1 MLMALVAMAAGIG
14 GGVWA
19 VEARAEEAAT
29 DGVVTTIREFWRL
42 TPAEKEKPQRFSIE
56 CDVTYYDP
64 AWKNLWVQDR
74 NGEGAYV
81 MLGGTDPKIESGQRV
96 RVTGVFHPPNRQVS
110 FTDASFEVIGRAEPR
125 EIAVTGRLSRATT
138 LNRVVS
144 VEAFVVKQRRV
155 DPTHVHLTLSVAG
168 SPVFAWVLVEPGQ
181 PVPTWTDATVK
192 LRAVAATPPGGGADI
207 ESVELKIARPSDVE
221 HVCWL
226 ADDPR
231 FDIPVTPIERV
242 PNMPRDQVIR
252 VVGEMIVQEPGRSVS
267 IRDDTGQIDVATAQI
282 GPSLIGQ
289 QVQAIGVP
297 AADGM
302 RWMLENGL
310 FRAARGVQMKP
321 ADETI
326 RVAAAVMQLL
336 PDEAAAE
343 RPVRL
348 SGVVTWSDPAGRY
361 FYLQDTSGGVRVNTT
376 GLNGAALPL
385 GRNALVIGTTAL
397 GDFAP
402 VVRATRLLNL
412 GSLPLPVARAT
423 SLEVA
428 WAGLEEAQW
437 VEMRGYVRGVVTNPD
452 MTRLQVVTSTGLF
465 EAEVLG
471 EPPSEIE
478 TGAVVRLHGVC
489 TALSNRQRK
498 LTGIRMLVPASDYVQ
513 LEEPSPADVFDQPA
527 RRLAS
532 LGQFGTLQLFNRRV
546 KIAGTVLH
554 FRAGHFV
561 QIAEGGESLYVMT
574 PGREPLVPGDQVEA
588 VGILGR
594 MAGSPVLREA
604 VYRKTGDGPPPEPE
618 AIGEENL
625 LRPELDGKLVRVPG
639 RLLDRLFDGRQLRL
653 SLQSRG
659 VTFDAYLDDAE
670 RDATEWVLG
679 SRLEVSGIYEI
690 KYAEEG
696 QTGVF
701 QIRLRSE
708 ADVAVIE
715 RPSPLTPARVL
726 TFAGVLALA
735 VVAFIAWVVALRRR
749 VQRQT
754 EQIRE
759 QLQREARLEAE
770 LQRAAKLESLGLL
783 AGGIAHDFNNLL
795 TVLMGNLS
803 LASLD
808 LKPGAE
814 AAACLKEAEKA
825 VGRARDLTQQLLTFA
840 KGGAPLR
847 TAVMLAD
854 IVREV
859 TEFALHGSK
868 VRCTFSHPPDLWPAD
883 VDKGQIS
890 QVVQN
895 IVINGMQAMPDG
907 GEIAITMSN
916 TVAGEELRKV
926 LAPGRYVKLS
936 ITDHGVGIGAS
947 DLPHVFDPYFTTKSG
962 GNGLGL
968 ATVHSIVKKHH
979 GHITVDSMPGRT
991 TFHVWLPA
999 ANELPSER
1007 NEREASP
1014 AKGRGR
1020 ILFMDDEETIRELG
1034 AAMLKK
1040 FGYDVAAVADGAAAV
1055 RAFREARERGADFD
1069 VVVLDL
1075 TVPGGMGGREAMEE
1089 LLKIDPAVRA
1099 IVSSGYSNDAV
1110 LANYRQHGFCGMVP
1124 KPYEA
1129 VKLVGAV
1136 NDAIGRGAEMA
1147 RVPTGGE

>member
-1 MLMALVAMAAGIG
+1 M
-14 GGVWA
+14 
-19 VEARAEEAAT
+19 
-29 DGVVTTIREFWRL
+29 
-42 TPAEKEKPQRFSIE
+42 PQRFSIE

-64 AWKNLWVQDR
+64 VWRNLWVQDR

-81 MLGGTDPKIESGQRV
+81 VLAGAEPKIQVGQRV
-96 RVTGVFHPPNRQVS
+96 RATGVFHPPNRQFS
-110 FTDASFEVIGRAEPR
+110 FADASFEVLGLAAPR
-125 EIAVTGRLSRATT
+125 EILITGRLSRAAT
-138 LNRVVS
+138 LNRKVN
-144 VEAFVVKQRRV
+144 VEAFVVQQRRV
-155 DPTHVHLTLSVAG
+155 DPTHMHLTLSVAG
-168 SPVFAWVLVEPGQ
+168 QPVFAWLLVEPGQ
-181 PVPTWTDATVK
+181 PMPVWTDATVK
-192 LRAVAATPPGGGADI
+192 VRAVAATPPGGGADI
-207 ESVELKIARPSDVE
+207 DSVELKIASVRDVE
-221 HVCWL
+221 HVSWL
-226 ADDPR
+226 AEDPR
-231 FDIPVTPIERV
+231 FELAVTPIEQLAVSPKDRL
-242 PNMPRDQVIR
+242 IR
-252 VVGEMIVQEPGRSVS
+252 VVGEMIAQEPGRSVS
-267 IRDDTGQIDVATAQI
+267 IRDDTGQVEVVTAQI

-289 QVQAIGVP
+289 QVQAIGLPDVE
-297 AADGM
+297 GL
-302 RWMLENGL
+302 RWRLDSGL
-310 FRAARGVQMKP
+310 FRAARGVPVRP
-321 ADETI
+321 ADETM

-336 PDEAAAE
+336 PDEAAAA

-348 SGVVTWSDPAGRY
+348 SGVVTWSDPSGRF
-361 FYLQDTSGGVRVNTT
+361 FYLQDTSGGVRVDVSA
-376 GLNGAALPL
+376 LDMPPLPL
-385 GRNALVIGTTAL
+385 GRNAVVIGETTL
-397 GDFAP
+397 GEFAP
-402 VVRATRLLNL
+402 VVRATRVVNL

-437 VEMRGYVRGVVTNPD
+437 VEMRGYVRGVATNAES
-452 MTRLQVVTSTGLF
+452 TRLQVVTSTGLF

-471 EPPSEIE
+471 ESPSGIE
-478 TGAVVRLHGVC
+478 VGAVVRLHGVC
-489 TALSNRQRK
+489 AALADRERK
-498 LTGIRMLVPASDYVQ
+498 LTGIRLLVPAADYVQ
-513 LEEPSPADVFDQPA
+513 IEEAAPSDLFDQPS

-546 KIAGTVLH
+546 KIAGTVLD
-554 FRAGHFV
+554 FRAGRYV

-574 PGREPLVPGDQVEA
+574 PGREPLVPGDRVEA

-594 MAGSPVLREA
+594 HAGSPVLREA
-604 VYRKTGDGPPPEPE
+604 VYRKTGDGPPPEAD

-639 RLLDRLFDGRQLRL
+639 RLIERSFDGRQLRL
-653 SLQSRG
+653 SLQAKG
-659 VTFDAYLDDAE
+659 VTFDAYLEEAA
-670 RDATEWVLG
+670 RDVPGWVLG
-679 SRLEVSGIYEI
+679 SRVEVTGIYEI

-701 QIRLRSE
+701 QIRLRTE

-735 VVAFIAWVVALRRR
+735 IVAFIAWVVALRRR

-754 EQIRE
+754 EQIRA
-759 QLQREARLEAE
+759 QLQRETRLEAE

-808 LKPGAE
+808 LKPNAE
-814 AAACLKEAEKA
+814 AAACLKEAERA
-825 VGRARDLTQQLLTFA
+825 VTRARDLTQQLLTFA

-847 TAVMLAD
+847 AAVMLAD

-859 TEFALHGSK
+859 AEFALHGSK
-868 VRCTFSHPPDLWPAD
+868 VRCTFSFPPDLWPAN

-907 GEIAITMSN
+907 GEIAITMDN
-916 TVAGEELRKV
+916 TVAGDELKKV
-926 LAPGRYVKLS
+926 LTPGRYVKLA
-936 ITDHGVGIGAS
+936 ITDRGLGIGPN

-979 GHITVDSMPGRT
+979 GHITVDSVPGRT

-999 ANELPSER
+999 ANELPAA
-1007 NEREASP
+1007 REAEESTP

-1020 ILFMDDEETIRELG
+1020 ILFMDDEETIRGLG
-1034 AAMLKK
+1034 EAMLKK
-1040 FGYDVAAVADGAAAV
+1040 FGYDVVPAADGAAAV
-1055 RAFREARERGADFD
+1055 QIFRDAKASGEDFD
-1069 VVVLDL
+1069 VVILDL
-1075 TVPGGMGGREAMEE
+1075 TVPGGMGGREAMGE
-1089 LLKIDPAVRA
+1089 LVKIDPTVRA

-1110 LANYRQHGFCGMVP
+1110 LANYQLHGFCGMVP
-1124 KPYEA
+1124 KPYQA
-1129 VKLVGAV
+1129 AKLVGAV
-1136 NDAIGRGAEMA
+1136 NDAIAGGAGRVRDGVG
-1147 RVPTGGE
+1147 R